1 MTMNDREPNG
11 NKIANLPKTITRIS
25 KNHYRVLSQSQD
37 KFYNVKKLSD
47 VDVWTCECPD
57 FMFRLASKE
66 DKRCKHII
74 ACQAM
79 QKIVENENKI
89 EKIERQ
95 KICPR
100 CISTTIIKIGFR
112 TVKGGIRRRRYQCKQ
127 CNYKFCLGENGFG
140 KISSDPKV
148 ITESLNLIFSGMS
161 YRNTARHISLSH
173 NVKLSHVSI
182 LNWFRKY
189 TQIMKDYVDNLTP
202 EKSQVWSADEMMLN
216 VKDTK
221 PIEGKGLY
229 DWMWSI
235 IDPQT
240 KFVIASEISKKR
252 EIADAQMLFISG
264 KQKTKSTP
272 NYVITDALHSYE
284 RAIRNELDVRKTAHI
299 KTKSLSE
306 GFANRPIERYHNEVR
321 SIVKSKRGLGNDRS
335 AQEFADG
342 YRIYHN
348 YCRPHTG
355 LPDKKTP
362 AEAAGLDLNL
372 GENKIRDLIVKS
384 TEPNNFATQLG
395 LRIDRVIIVNEK
407 DSIKVS
413 PKGWIEKQTWREI
426 NDILRLN
433 GFSWLSNDK
442 DSCWMKL
449 LYET

>member
-1 MTMNDREPNG
+1 MKE
-11 NKIANLPKTITRIS
+11 IATVDLLKSVVKVS
-25 KNHYRVLSQSQD
+25 KNHYRVASQSQD
-37 KFYNVKKLSD
+37 KFYNIMKLPD
-47 VDVWTCECPD
+47 ADVWTCECSD
-57 FMFRLASKE
+57 FMFRLSKNE

-74 ACQAM
+74 ACQTM
-79 QKIVENENKI
+79 QKIVESENKI

-95 KICPR
+95 KICPK

-112 TVKGGIRRRRYQCKQ
+112 TVKGGIKRRRYQCKQ
-127 CNYKFCLGENGFG
+127 CSHKFSLGENGFG
-140 KISSDPKV
+140 KVSSDPRV

-189 TQIMKDYVDNLTP
+189 TQIMKGYVDNLIP
-202 EKSQVWSADEMMLN
+202 KKSQVWSVDEMMLN

-221 PIEGKGLY
+221 PIGGKGFY

-252 EIADAQMLFISG
+252 EIADAQMLFLSG
-264 KQKTKSTP
+264 KEKTHSTP
-272 NYVITDALHSYE
+272 NYIITDALHSYE
-284 RAIRNELDVRKTAHI
+284 KAFRNEFDIRKTAHI

-321 SIVKSKRGLGNDRS
+321 SVIKSKRGLGNDKS
-335 AQEFADG
+335 TQEFADG

-348 YCRPHTG
+348 YCRPHSG
-355 LPDKKTP
+355 LPDKITP
-362 AEAAGLDLNL
+362 AEAAGIDLNL
-372 GENKIRDLIVKS
+372 GEDKIHDLIVKS
-384 TEPNNFATQLG
+384 TEPKNFATQLG
-395 LRIDRVIIVNEK
+395 LRIDRVVIVNEK
-407 DSIKVS
+407 DSIKVN

-433 GFSWLSNDK
+433 GFSWLSNEK
-442 DSCWMKL
+442 DSCWIKL
-449 LYET
+449 LS